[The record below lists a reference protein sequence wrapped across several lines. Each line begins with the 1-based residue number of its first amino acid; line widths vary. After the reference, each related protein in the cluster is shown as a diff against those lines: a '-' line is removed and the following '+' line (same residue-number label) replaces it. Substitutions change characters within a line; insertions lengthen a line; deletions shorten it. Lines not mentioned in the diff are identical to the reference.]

1 MRCLDGR
8 EPVLVWST
16 LEIAK
21 LIVSALTPLAVGA
34 VAFQVTKATK
44 RLEAR
49 QWANQKLVEK
59 RIALLSEAL
68 PELNDL
74 HCYFAWV
81 GNWKELSPR
90 EILQRKRSLDR
101 LFYANQ
107 PFFQP
112 ATIAAY
118 EDFSAKVYKTYSAP
132 GQNAQLRTGPTS
144 GHGKRREA
152 YGDGWDP
159 RWNAYFAAEDDRTAP
174 EKVAAAYDALLR
186 QFSAEVGLPEAG
198 TVGAT

>member
-1 MRCLDGR
+1 M
-8 EPVLVWST
+8 WST

-21 LIVSALTPLAVGA
+21 LIVSALTPLAVVA

-49 QWANQKLVEK
+49 QWVNQKLVEK

-68 PELNDL
+68 PETNDI
-74 HCYFAWV
+74 HCYFAWI
-81 GNWKELSPR
+81 GRWKELSPQD
-90 EILQRKRSLDR
+90 ILQRKRSLDR

-107 PFFQP
+107 PFFRP
-112 ATIAAY
+112 ATIEAY
-118 EDFSAKVYKTYSAP
+118 QHFSAQVYKTYSAP
-132 GQNAQLRTGPTS
+132 GHNAQLRTGPTS
-144 GHGKRREA
+144 GHGKRPEA

-159 RWNAYFAAEDDRTAP
+159 RWNAYFAAEGDRTAP
-174 EKVAAAYDALLR
+174 EKVAAAYDALLQ

>member
-1 MRCLDGR
+1 MEFLDEGKR
-8 EPVLVWST
+8 QVWTT

-21 LIVSALTPLAVGA
+21 LTVSAFTPLAVAA

-49 QWANQKLVEK
+49 QWMNQKLIEK

-68 PELNDL
+68 SDLNDL

-90 EILQRKRSLDR
+90 DILHRKRSLDR
-101 LFYANQ
+101 LFYANR
-107 PFFQP
+107 PFFQSM
-112 ATIAAY
+112 TIEAY
-118 EDFSAKVYKTYSAP
+118 GNYSGELFKTYSAP
-132 GQNAQLRTGPTS
+132 GRNAKLRTAAAS
-144 GHGKRREA
+144 RHGKRSEA

-159 RWNAYFAAEDDRTAP
+159 QWNAYFVSEVDRTEP
-174 EKVAAAYDALLR
+174 ERLAAAYDVLLR
-186 QFSAEVGLPEAG
+186 QFAAEVGQSDTRG
-198 TVGAT
+198 DGAT

>member
-1 MRCLDGR
+1 M
-8 EPVLVWST
+8 WST

-21 LIVSALTPLAVGA
+21 LIVSALTPLAVVA

-49 QWANQKLVEK
+49 QWVNQKLVEK

-90 EILQRKRSLDR
+90 DILQRKRSLDR

-107 PFFQP
+107 PFFRP
-112 ATIAAY
+112 ATIEAY
-118 EDFSAKVYKTYSAP
+118 EQFSANLYKTYSAP
-132 GQNAQLRTGPTS
+132 GRNAQLRTGPTS
-144 GHGKRREA
+144 GHGKRSEA
-152 YGDGWDP
+152 YGDGWDA
-159 RWNAYFAAEDDRTAP
+159 RWNEHFAAEGDRTPP
-174 EKVAAAYDALLR
+174 EKVAAAYDDALLL
-186 QFSAEVGLPEAG
+186 QFSGEVGLPEARV
-198 TVGAT
+198 VGAT